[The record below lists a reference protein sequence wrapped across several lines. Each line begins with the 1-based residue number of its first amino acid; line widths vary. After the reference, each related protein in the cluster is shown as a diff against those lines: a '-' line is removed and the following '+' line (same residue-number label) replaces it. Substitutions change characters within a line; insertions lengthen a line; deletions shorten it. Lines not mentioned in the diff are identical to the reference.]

1 MSKDE
6 CVHEFEPVQGWRG
19 RYRCKWCGAL
29 AYRKFVL
36 GDALDGGG
44 GRADNGPIFRTA
56 KLVLYRCAV
65 RGCDE
70 PAVVYNQGGY
80 MVKRGGVCRKHLKE

>member
-1 MSKDE
+1 MSGDE
-6 CVHEFEPVQGWRG
+6 CVHEFDPIPGWRG

-44 GRADNGPIFRTA
+44 RADMDGPIYRTTR
-56 KLVLYRCAV
+56 LVLYRCSV
-65 RGCDE
+65 RGCEE
-70 PAVVYNQGGY
+70 PAVSY
-80 MVKRGGVCRKHLKE
+80 KRTKHGQLCREHLKEKLK